1 MIDVY
6 TANTP
11 NGVKIPIAL
20 EELGVPYRVLPVNLG
35 AGDQKTAEFRAL
47 NPNARIPVIVD
58 DDGPKGEPVSVFE
71 SGAILVYLAE
81 KYGGLLPADPIERV
95 RALEYLFLQVA
106 GVGPMF
112 GQAGYFLRSAP
123 EKVDFAVERY
133 TGEAARLTGVLEQRL
148 ADHRWLAGDT
158 YSIADIAHF
167 GWLRIASYARVDL
180 AEFPHVRRWV
190 DAIAARPAV
199 ERGLA
204 RTRGE

>member
-20 EELGVPYRVLPVNLG
+20 EELGLAYRVVLVSLSEGEQRRPAFL
-35 AGDQKTAEFRAL
+35 EL
-47 NPNARIPVIVD
+47 NPNGRIPVIVD
-58 DDGPKGEPVSVFE
+58 PDGPNGRPLSVFE
-71 SGAILVYLAE
+71 SGAILLHLAQ
-81 KYGGLLPADPIERV
+81 KAPGLLPEDPVERV

-123 EKVDFAVERY
+123 APVDFAVQRY
-133 TGEAARLTGVLEQRL
+133 TGEAQRLTAVLERRL
-148 ADHRWLAGDT
+148 QDHPWLAGSS

-167 GWLRIASYARVDL
+167 GWLRVAGYAGVDL
-180 AEFPHVRRWV
+180 AGF
-190 DAIAARPAV
+190 AALRDWLERIERRPATR
-199 ERGLA
+199 RGLERLGA
-204 RTRGE
+204 